1 MFHSSTSTIVS
12 YIEGYLIPL
21 VTIFGLSGNLIT
33 ASILQSPSLDMKT
46 SFRHILLML
55 AAFDT
60 TFSLLAALTFSLPL
74 LSEHWMVWIHPLIL
88 PWLLPGL
95 QIALNGSIW
104 STVMVAIERYVS
116 VGYPSQ
122 R

>member
-1 MFHSSTSTIVS
+1 M
-12 YIEGYLIPL
+12 EGYLIPL
-21 VTIFGLSGNLIT
+21 VTVFGLSGNLVT
-33 ASILQSPSLDMKT
+33 AAILQSPSLEMKT

-60 TFSLLAALTFSLPL
+60 TFSLLAALTFSMPL
-74 LSEHWMVWIHPLIL
+74 LSEDWKVWIHPLLL

-122 R
+122 RYEIQLYLL